1 LKINSLFM
9 KYIFYVFFLFP
20 TFAKAQFSKDLVKL
34 SKIMQGH
41 YSSELQSKTDTTF
54 FDIRLKILPIWSER
68 KDAIWMY
75 VEQAMSGKE
84 DKPYRQRV
92 YRLTET
98 SKGNFESAVYTL
110 KSPLRF
116 VGNLE
121 MVNKLNPDSLILRE
135 GCAVLLKKVGRKKYL
150 GATEYRKCSSDLRN
164 ATYATSEVTLTPKLL
179 ASWDRGYD
187 ANDKQVWGAIK
198 SGYLFRKQK
207 KK

>member
-1 LKINSLFM
+1 MRTIILLVLLI
-9 KYIFYVFFLFP
+9 P

-34 SKIMQGH
+34 SKMMQGY
-41 YSSELQSKTDTTF
+41 YSSELQSKSDSAF
-54 FDIRLKILPIWSER
+54 FDIRLSILPIWTDR
-68 KDAIWMY
+68 KDAIWLY

-84 DKPYRQRV
+84 NNPYRQRV
-92 YRLTET
+92 YKLTET

-121 MVNKLNPDSLILRE
+121 KVNALTPDSLMLRE
-135 GCAVLLKKVGRKKYL
+135 GCAVLLKKSGRKKYI
-150 GATEYRKCSSDLRN
+150 GATAYRKCSSDLRN

-187 ANDKQVWGAIK
+187 ATDKQVWGAIK
-198 SGYLFRKQK
+198 GGYLFRKQK

>member
-1 LKINSLFM
+1 MRLLLSLLL
-9 KYIFYVFFLFP
+9 LFP
-20 TFAKAQFSKDLVKL
+20 SFAFAQVSKDLVKL
-34 SKIMQGH
+34 SKTMQGY

-54 FDIRLKILPIWSER
+54 FDIRLSILPIWTDR
-68 KDAIWMY
+68 KDDAIWLY

-84 DKPYRQRV
+84 NTPYRQRV
-92 YRLTET
+92 YRLSEI
-98 SKGNFESAVYTL
+98 SKGNFESAVFTL

-121 MVNKLNPDSLILRE
+121 KVNALIPDSLIQRE
-135 GCAVLLKKVGRKKYL
+135 GCSVLLKKVGKKKYV
-150 GATEYRKCSSDLRN
+150 GATENRKCSSDLRS
-164 ATYATSEVTLTPKLL
+164 ASYATSEVTVTPKLL

-187 ANDKQVWGAIK
+187 ASDKQVWGAIK

>member
-1 LKINSLFM
+1 M
-9 KYIFYVFFLFP
+9 KYIIYLFFLFP
-20 TFAKAQFSKDLVKL
+20 TFANAQFSKDLVKL
-34 SKIMQGH
+34 SKMMQGY
-41 YSSELQSKTDTTF
+41 YSSELQSKSDTSF
-54 FDIRLKILPIWSER
+54 FDIRLKILPIWVD
-68 KDAIWMY
+68 KTDAIWMY

-98 SKGNFESAVYTL
+98 SKGNFESAVFTL

-121 MVNKLNPDSLILRE
+121 MVNKLTPDSLILRE
-135 GCAVLLKKVGRKKYL
+135 GCAVLLKKVGKKKYL

-164 ATYATSEVTLTPKLL
+164 ATYATSEVTLTSKLL

-187 ANDKQVWGAIK
+187 SNDKQVWGAIK

>member
-1 LKINSLFM
+1 MKLLLSLLL
-9 KYIFYVFFLFP
+9 LFP
-20 TFAKAQFSKDLVKL
+20 SFAFAQVSKDLEKL
-34 SKIMQGH
+34 SKTMQGY

-54 FDIRLKILPIWSER
+54 FDIRLSILPIWTDR
-68 KDAIWMY
+68 KDDAIWLY

-84 DKPYRQRV
+84 NNPYRQRV
-92 YRLTET
+92 YRLSEI
-98 SKGNFESAVYTL
+98 SKGNFESAVFTL

-121 MVNKLNPDSLILRE
+121 KVNALIPDSLIQRE
-135 GCAVLLKKVGRKKYL
+135 GCSVLLKKVGKKKYI
-150 GATEYRKCSSDLRN
+150 GATENRKCSSDLRS
-164 ATYATSEVTLTPKLL
+164 ASYATSEVTVTSKLL

-187 ANDKQVWGAIK
+187 ASDRQVWGAIK

>member
-1 LKINSLFM
+1 MRTLF
-9 KYIFYVFFLFP
+9 FFILLIP
-20 TFAKAQFSKDLVKL
+20 AVANAQFSKDLVNL
-34 SKIMQGH
+34 SKIMQGY

-68 KDAIWMY
+68 NDAIWMY
-75 VEQAMSGKE
+75 VEQAMNGKE

-121 MVNKLNPDSLILRE
+121 MVNKLTPDSLALRE
-135 GCAVLLKKVGRKKYL
+135 GCAVLLKKVGRKKYI
-150 GATEYRKCSSDLRN
+150 GATEYRKCSSDMRN
-164 ATYATSEVTLTPKLL
+164 ATYATSEVTLTRKLL

-187 ANDKQVWGAIK
+187 ATDKQVWGAIK

>member
-1 LKINSLFM
+1 M
-9 KYIFYVFFLFP
+9 KYIIYLFFVLP
-20 TFAKAQFSKDLVKL
+20 TASNAQFSKDLVKL

-41 YSSELQSKTDTTF
+41 YSSELQSKSDTSF
-54 FDIRLKILPIWSER
+54 FDIRLKILPIWGDR
-68 KDAIWMY
+68 TDAIWMY
-75 VEQAMSGKE
+75 VEQAMNGKE

-98 SKGNFESAVYTL
+98 SKGNFESAVFTL

-121 MVNKLNPDSLILRE
+121 MVNKLTPDSLILRE
-135 GCAVLLKKVGRKKYL
+135 GCAVLLKKVGKKKYL

-164 ATYATSEVTLTPKLL
+164 ATYATSEVTLTSKLL

-187 ANDKQVWGAIK
+187 ATDKQVWGAVK

>member
-1 LKINSLFM
+1 MRKLFFIIM
-9 KYIFYVFFLFP
+9 LLP
-20 TFAKAQFSKDLVKL
+20 TMAKAQFSKDLVKL

-121 MVNKLNPDSLILRE
+121 MVNKLTPDSLVLRE

>member
-1 LKINSLFM
+1 MKLLLSLLL
-9 KYIFYVFFLFP
+9 LFP
-20 TFAKAQFSKDLVKL
+20 SFVFAQVSKDLEKL
-34 SKIMQGH
+34 SKTMQGY

-54 FDIRLKILPIWSER
+54 FDIRLSILPIWTDR
-68 KDAIWMY
+68 KDDAIWLY

-84 DKPYRQRV
+84 NNPYRQRV
-92 YRLTET
+92 YRLSEI
-98 SKGNFESAVYTL
+98 SKGNFESAVFTL

-121 MVNKLNPDSLILRE
+121 KVNVLIPDSLIQRE
-135 GCAVLLKKVGRKKYL
+135 GCSVFLKKVGKKKYV
-150 GATEYRKCSSDLRN
+150 GATENRKCSSDLRS
-164 ATYATSEVTLTPKLL
+164 ASYATSEVTVTPKLL

-187 ANDKQVWGAIK
+187 ASDKQVWGAIK